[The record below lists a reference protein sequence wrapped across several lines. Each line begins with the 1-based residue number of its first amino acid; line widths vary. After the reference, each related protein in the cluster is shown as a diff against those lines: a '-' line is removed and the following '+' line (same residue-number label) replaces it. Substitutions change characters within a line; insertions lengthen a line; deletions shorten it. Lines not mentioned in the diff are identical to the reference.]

1 MGKSDY
7 IYIVKDVSTSLD
19 MTGWKLDM
27 TGWKLDMTKTIQ
39 LTIFMKQIRISAI
52 LACIAGMI
60 AFAGCKSMSPQDRL
74 TVNDRKINK
83 IIAQMTLE
91 EKVEMLHSKTNM
103 SSEGVP
109 RLGIQDI
116 KYTDGPFGIREENGD
131 GFRSL
136 GWTLDSATY
145 FPTGSA
151 LAATWSKEMAY
162 KNGWA
167 MGKEGRL
174 RGKDIILGPAIN
186 IQRLP
191 VGGRTYEYL
200 SEDPVLAAR
209 LSVEYTLGSQDAGT
223 AVCLKH
229 YALNNQETNRGS
241 VNVIADERTMREIY
255 LKPFEAAVKEGGAMC
270 IMPAYNKVN
279 GYYCSENAHLNNE
292 ILRDEWGFKGMTVSD
307 WGGTHSTM
315 GAALGGLCVQMT
327 GDNYFGQALI
337 DSVRNGALDEAVV
350 DAKVREILRLR
361 FAIEPVPE
369 DVANT
374 VMTSQPETQKIA
386 YEIAQKSIVLLKNE
400 AGNLPVAKDVKKIA
414 VIGQNAV
421 LTTAAG
427 GIGAGVK
434 TLYEISPL
442 EGISKRAAEAGIEVT
457 YAPGYKNYQMRMAWG
472 RPGAGGPVDPLI
484 ANSPDEPADPALLA
498 EAVALAKDADMV
510 IFFGGTNKSIETEG
524 SDRKNIDLPCGQN
537 DVIKALY
544 EANPNVATVLI
555 SGGPTDLRAL
565 EPYSPAIV
573 QGWWNGLEGG
583 TALAEVLF
591 GDIAPSGKLPFTF
604 PLKLEDSP
612 AYAMG
617 NFPGNNTGEDLFT
630 LMYRLDATG
639 YTREQI
645 MEYIANLP
653 EPVSEYTEGIF
664 VGYRWFETKEVPV
677 MYAFGHGLSYV
688 DFEYGPLTC
697 RQKKDKFVVTFDVKN
712 LGTME
717 ADEVT
722 QLYVKRLDSKVE
734 RPLKELEAFDRVTLK
749 GGETKKVTLEFPIS
763 ELAHW
768 DNGTNGWVLEP
779 GKLEILVGSASDDIR
794 QSITTEI

>member
-1 MGKSDY
+1 
-7 IYIVKDVSTSLD
+7 
-19 MTGWKLDM
+19 
-27 TGWKLDMTKTIQ
+27 
-39 LTIFMKQIRISAI
+39 MKKYLYSAALLI
-52 LACIAGMI
+52 LA
-60 AFAGCKSMSPQDRL
+60 AGCASLSPQDRL
-74 TVNDRKINK
+74 TVNDKKINK

-200 SEDPVLAAR
+200 SEDPVLSAR
-209 LSVEYTLGSQDAGT
+209 LSVEYTKGSQDAGT

-229 YALNNQETNRGS
+229 YALNNQETDRGS
-241 VNVIADERTMREIY
+241 VDVIADERTMREIY
-255 LKPFEAAVKEGGAMC
+255 LKPFEAAIKEGGAMC
-270 IMPAYNKVN
+270 VMPAYNKVN
-279 GYYCSENAHLNNE
+279 GFYCSENAHLNNE

-374 VMTSQPETQKIA
+374 IMTSQPETQKIA

-400 AGNLPVAKDVKKIA
+400 AGTLPIAKDVKKIA

-434 TLYEISPL
+434 TLYEITPL
-442 EGISKRAAEAGIEVT
+442 EGIQARAEKAGVEVV
-457 YAPGYKNYQMRMAWG
+457 YAPGYKNYQMRMGWG
-472 RPGAGGPVDPLI
+472 RPSAGPVNPLV
-484 ANSPDEPADPALLA
+484 ANSIDEPADPALLA

-537 DVIKALY
+537 EVIKALY

-555 SGGPTDLRAL
+555 SGGPTDLRYL

-612 AYAMG
+612 AYATG
-617 NFPGNNTGEDLFT
+617 SFPGEGSGEDLFT

-645 MEYIANLP
+645 QEYIASLP
-653 EPVSEYTEGIF
+653 DPVSEYREGIL
-664 VGYRWFETKEVPV
+664 VGYRWYDTKDVPV

-688 DFEYGPLTC
+688 EFEYGALTC
-697 RQKKDKFVVTFDVKN
+697 KQKKDKIQVSFDLKN
-712 LGTME
+712 LGDME
-717 ADEVT
+717 ADEVA

-734 RPLKELEAFDRVTLK
+734 RAEKELEAFERVALK
-749 GGETKKVTLEFPIS
+749 AGETKNVTLEFPLS

-768 DNGTNGWVLEP
+768 DNETNGWVLEP
-779 GKLEILVGSASDDIR
+779 GKIEILVGSASNDIR
-794 QSITTEI
+794 QSIQTEI

>member
-1 MGKSDY
+1 M
-7 IYIVKDVSTSLD
+7 KDSL
-19 MTGWKLDM
+19 
-27 TGWKLDMTKTIQ
+27 
-39 LTIFMKQIRISAI
+39 IRITLSAI
-52 LACIAGMI
+52 IMAIIAV
-60 AFAGCKSMSPQDRL
+60 GCNNAMSLQDRL
-74 TVNDRKINK
+74 TVNDDKINE
-83 IIAQMTLE
+83 IISQMTLE

-131 GFRSL
+131 GFRPL
-136 GWTLDSATY
+136 GWKLDSATY

-151 LAATWSKEMAY
+151 LAATWSTELAR

-209 LSVEYTLGSQDAGT
+209 LSVEYTLGSQEAGT

-241 VNVIADERTMREIY
+241 VNVVADERTMREIY

-270 IMPAYNKVN
+270 VMPAYNKVN
-279 GYYCSENAHLNNE
+279 GYYCSENAHLNND
-292 ILRDEWGFKGMTVSD
+292 ILRGEWGFKGMTVSD

-337 DSVRNGALDEAVV
+337 DSVRNGALPESIV
-350 DAKVREILRLR
+350 DDKVREILRLR

-374 VMTSQPETQKIA
+374 VMTSQPETQRIA

-400 AGNLPVAKDVKKIA
+400 TGSLPIAKDVRKIA

-421 LTTAAG
+421 LSTAAG

-442 EGISKRAAEAGIEVT
+442 EGISKKAAEAGMEVT
-457 YAPGYKNYQMRMAWG
+457 YAPGYRSYKMRWG
-472 RPGAGGPVDPLI
+472 AQGPLGPLE
-484 ANSPDEPADPALLA
+484 AASPADPADPQLLA

-524 SDRKNIDLPCGQN
+524 SDRKNIDLPHGQN
-537 DVIKALY
+537 EIVKALH
-544 EANPNVATVLI
+544 EVNPNVVTVII
-555 SGGPTDLRAL
+555 SGGPTDLRAID
-565 EPYSPAIV
+565 PYSPAIV
-573 QGWWNGLEGG
+573 QGWWNGMEGG

-612 AYAMG
+612 AYATG
-617 NFPGNNTGEDLFT
+617 SFPGNRAGEDLFT
-630 LMYRLDATG
+630 LRYRLDATG

-645 MEYIANLP
+645 EEYIANLP
-653 EPVSEYTEGIF
+653 DPVSEYKEGIL
-664 VGYRWFETKEVPV
+664 VGYRWYDTKDVPV

-688 DFEYGPLTC
+688 DFEYGPLAC
-697 RQKKDKFVVTFDVKN
+697 RQKKDKFMVTFNLKN
-712 LGTME
+712 AGDME
-717 ADEVT
+717 ADEVV
-722 QLYVKRLDSKVE
+722 QLYVRRKDSKVE
-734 RPLKELEAFDRVTLK
+734 RPLKELEAFDRIALK
-749 GGETKKVTLEFPIS
+749 AGETKKVTLEFPAS

-768 DNGTNGWVLEP
+768 DTDTNDWVLEP
-779 GKLEILVGSASDDIR
+779 GKIEILVGSASDDIR
-794 QSITTEI
+794 QTIETEIRL

>member
-1 MGKSDY
+1 MKRLLY
-7 IYIVKDVSTSLD
+7 FAAAIA
-19 MTGWKLDM
+19 
-27 TGWKLDMTKTIQ
+27 
-39 LTIFMKQIRISAI
+39 LTV
-52 LACIAGMI
+52 
-60 AFAGCKSMSPQDRL
+60 GCNSVQNMSPQDRL
-74 TVNDRKINK
+74 TVNDDMINE
-83 IIAQMTLE
+83 IIAQMSLE

-131 GFRSL
+131 GFRPM
-136 GWTLDSATY
+136 GWKLDSATY

-151 LAATWSKEMAY
+151 LAATWSPELAY
-162 KNGWA
+162 KNGKA
-167 MGKEGRL
+167 MGHEARL

-191 VGGRTYEYL
+191 VNGRTYEYF
-200 SEDPVLAAR
+200 SEDPVLSAR
-209 LSVEYTLGSQDAGT
+209 LAVEYTKGSQDEGT

-270 IMPAYNKVN
+270 VMPAYNKVN
-279 GYYCSENAHLNNE
+279 GWYCSENAHLLNE

-315 GAALGGLCVQMT
+315 GAAMNGLCVQMT
-327 GDNYFGQALI
+327 GDNYLGQPLI
-337 DSVRNGALDEAVV
+337 DSVRTGAVPEAVV
-350 DAKVREILRLR
+350 DQKVREILRLR

-374 VMTSQPETQKIA
+374 VMTSQPSSQRIA
-386 YEIAQKSIVLLKNE
+386 HEIAQKSIVLLKNE
-400 AGNLPVAKDVKKIA
+400 SVLPIKKDVKKIA

-442 EGISKRAAEAGIEVT
+442 EGIQKRAGEDIEIV
-457 YAPGYKNYQMRMAWG
+457 YAPGYKSYSMSWG
-472 RPGAGGPVDPLI
+472 RRGPKSRLD
-484 ANSPDEPADPALLA
+484 ADATNEPADPELLA
-498 EAVALAKDADMV
+498 EAVAVAKDADLV
-510 IFFGGTNKSIETEG
+510 LFFGGTNKSIETEG
-524 SDRKNIDLPCGQN
+524 MDRKDIDLPNGQN
-537 DVIKALY
+537 EVVKALY
-544 EANPNVATVLI
+544 EANPNLATVII
-555 SGGPTDLRAL
+555 SGGPVDLRVL
-565 EPYSPAIV
+565 EQYSPAIV

-604 PLKLEDSP
+604 PMKLEDSP

-617 NFPGNNTGEDLFT
+617 NFPDKNRGGDLFT

-639 YTREQI
+639 LSQEEIQA
-645 MEYIANLP
+645 YIANLP
-653 EPVSEYTEGIF
+653 DPESNYTEGIF
-664 VGYRWFETKEVPV
+664 VGYRWFDTKEIPV

-688 DFEYGPLTC
+688 DFEYGELSC
-697 RQKKDKFVVTFDVKN
+697 KVRKNEFKVSFDLKN
-712 LGTME
+712 LGDMDAE
-717 ADEVT
+717 EVA
-722 QLYVKRLDSKVE
+722 QLYVRRIGSKVE
-734 RPLKELEAFDRVTLK
+734 RPLKELEAFQRVALK
-749 GGETKKVTLEFPIS
+749 AGETKKVELSFPVS

-768 DNGTNGWVLEP
+768 DMAENGWVVEP
-779 GKLEILVGSASDDIR
+779 GKIEILVGSASDDIR
-794 QSITTEI
+794 QTIESEI

>member
-1 MGKSDY
+1 
-7 IYIVKDVSTSLD
+7 
-19 MTGWKLDM
+19 
-27 TGWKLDMTKTIQ
+27 
-39 LTIFMKQIRISAI
+39 MKRIPLIAA
-52 LACIAGMI
+52 LAVFA
-60 AFAGCKSMSPQDRL
+60 AGCCQNAMSPQDRL
-74 TVNDRKINK
+74 TVNDKKINE

-131 GFRSL
+131 GFRPL

-209 LSVEYTLGSQDAGT
+209 LSVEYTKGSQDAGT

-337 DSVRNGALDEAVV
+337 YSVMNGALEEAVV

-386 YEIAQKSIVLLKNE
+386 YEIAQKSIVLLKNDS
-400 AGNLPVAKDVKKIA
+400 GNLPIAENVKKIA

-442 EGISKRAAEAGIEVT
+442 EGIQKRAAEAGVEVV
-457 YAPGYKNYQMRMAWG
+457 YAPGYKNYVMRMAWG
-472 RPGAGGPVDPLI
+472 RPAPLGPLE
-484 ANSPDEPADPALLA
+484 ALSPAEPADPALIA
-498 EAVALAKDADMV
+498 EAVELAKDADMV

-524 SDRKNIDLPCGQN
+524 SDRKNIDLPCGQE

-555 SGGPTDLRAL
+555 SGGPTDLRVL
-565 EPYSPAIV
+565 NQYSPAIV

-604 PLKLEDSP
+604 PAKLEDSP
-612 AYAMG
+612 AYATG
-617 NFPGNNTGEDLFT
+617 SFPGNNTGEDLFT

-645 MEYIANLP
+645 QEYIANLP
-653 EPVSEYTEGIF
+653 DPVSEYKEGIF

-688 DFEYGPLTC
+688 DFEYGALKC
-697 RQKKDKFVVTFDVKN
+697 KQKKDKIYVSLDIKN
-712 LGTME
+712 LGNME
-717 ADEVT
+717 ADEVV
-722 QLYVKRLDSKVE
+722 QLYVKRIDSKVE
-734 RPLKELEAFDRVTLK
+734 RPVKELEAFDRVTLK
-749 GGETKKVTLEFPIS
+749 AGETRNVTLEFPVS

-768 DNGTNGWVLEP
+768 DNETNQWVLEH
-779 GKLEILVGSASDDIR
+779 GKIEVLVGSASDDIR
-794 QSITTEI
+794 QTIQTEI

>member
-1 MGKSDY
+1 
-7 IYIVKDVSTSLD
+7 
-19 MTGWKLDM
+19 
-27 TGWKLDMTKTIQ
+27 
-39 LTIFMKQIRISAI
+39 MKKYLYSAALLI
-52 LACIAGMI
+52 LA
-60 AFAGCKSMSPQDRL
+60 AGCASLSPQDRL
-74 TVNDRKINK
+74 TVNDKKINK

-200 SEDPVLAAR
+200 SEDPVLSAR
-209 LSVEYTLGSQDAGT
+209 LSVEYTKGSQDAGT

-229 YALNNQETNRGS
+229 YALNNQETDRGS
-241 VNVIADERTMREIY
+241 VDVIADERTMREIY
-255 LKPFEAAVKEGGAMC
+255 LKPFEAAIKEGGAMC
-270 IMPAYNKVN
+270 VMPAYNKVN
-279 GYYCSENAHLNNE
+279 GFYCSENAHLNNE

-361 FAIEPVPE
+361 FAIDPVPE

-374 VMTSQPETQKIA
+374 IMTSQPETQKIA

-400 AGNLPVAKDVKKIA
+400 AGNLPIAKDVKKIA

-442 EGISKRAAEAGIEVT
+442 EGIQARAEKAGVEVV
-457 YAPGYKNYQMRMAWG
+457 YAPGYKNYQMRMGWG
-472 RPGAGGPVDPLI
+472 RPSAGPVNPLV
-484 ANSPDEPADPALLA
+484 ANSIDEPADPALLA

-537 DVIKALY
+537 EVIKALY

-555 SGGPTDLRAL
+555 SGGPTDLRYL

-612 AYAMG
+612 AYATG
-617 NFPGNNTGEDLFT
+617 SFPGEGSGEDLFT

-645 MEYIANLP
+645 QEYIASLP
-653 EPVSEYTEGIF
+653 DPVSEYREGIL
-664 VGYRWFETKEVPV
+664 VGYRWYDTKDVPV

-688 DFEYGPLTC
+688 EFEYGALTC
-697 RQKKDKFVVTFDVKN
+697 KQKNDKIQVSFDLKN
-712 LGTME
+712 LGDME
-717 ADEVT
+717 ADEVA

-734 RPLKELEAFDRVTLK
+734 RAEKELEAFERVALK
-749 GGETKKVTLEFPIS
+749 AGETKNVTLEFPLS

-768 DNGTNGWVLEP
+768 DNETNGWVLEP
-779 GKLEILVGSASDDIR
+779 GKIEILVGSASNDIR
-794 QSITTEI
+794 QSIQTEI

>member
-1 MGKSDY
+1 MKKY
-7 IYIVKDVSTSLD
+7 LYSTAL
-19 MTGWKLDM
+19 L
-27 TGWKLDMTKTIQ
+27 
-39 LTIFMKQIRISAI
+39 I
-52 LACIAGMI
+52 LA
-60 AFAGCKSMSPQDRL
+60 AGCASLSPQDRL
-74 TVNDRKINK
+74 TVNDKKINK

-200 SEDPVLAAR
+200 SEDPVLSAR
-209 LSVEYTLGSQDAGT
+209 LAVEYTKGSQDAGT

-229 YALNNQETNRGS
+229 YALNNQETDRGS
-241 VNVIADERTMREIY
+241 VDVIADERTMREIY
-255 LKPFEAAVKEGGAMC
+255 LKPFEAAIKEGGAMC
-270 IMPAYNKVN
+270 VMPAYNKVN
-279 GYYCSENAHLNNE
+279 GFYCSENAHLNNE

-361 FAIEPVPE
+361 FAIDPVPE

-374 VMTSQPETQKIA
+374 IMTSQPETQKIA

-400 AGNLPVAKDVKKIA
+400 AGNLPIAKDVKKIA

-434 TLYEISPL
+434 TLYEITPL
-442 EGISKRAAEAGIEVT
+442 EGIQARAEKAGVEVV
-457 YAPGYKNYQMRMAWG
+457 YAPGYKNYQMRMGWG
-472 RPGAGGPVDPLI
+472 RPSAGPVNPLV
-484 ANSPDEPADPALLA
+484 ANSIDEPADPALLA

-537 DVIKALY
+537 EVIKALY

-555 SGGPTDLRAL
+555 SGGPTDLRYL

-612 AYAMG
+612 AYATG
-617 NFPGNNTGEDLFT
+617 SFPGEGSGEDLFT

-645 MEYIANLP
+645 QEYIASLP
-653 EPVSEYTEGIF
+653 DPVSEYREGIL
-664 VGYRWFETKEVPV
+664 VGYRWYDTKDVPV

-688 DFEYGPLTC
+688 DFEYGTLKC
-697 RQKKDKFVVTFDVKN
+697 KQKKDKIQVSFDLKN
-712 LGTME
+712 LGDME
-717 ADEVT
+717 ADEVA

-734 RPLKELEAFDRVTLK
+734 RAEKELEAFERVALK
-749 GGETKKVTLEFPIS
+749 AGETKNVTLEFPVS

-768 DNGTNGWVLEP
+768 DNETNGWVLEP
-779 GKLEILVGSASDDIR
+779 GKIEILVGSASNDIR
-794 QSITTEI
+794 QSIQTEI

>member
-1 MGKSDY
+1 
-7 IYIVKDVSTSLD
+7 
-19 MTGWKLDM
+19 
-27 TGWKLDMTKTIQ
+27 
-39 LTIFMKQIRISAI
+39 MKKYLYSAALLI
-52 LACIAGMI
+52 LA
-60 AFAGCKSMSPQDRL
+60 AGCASLSPQDRL
-74 TVNDRKINK
+74 TVNDKKINK

-200 SEDPVLAAR
+200 SEDPVLSAR
-209 LSVEYTLGSQDAGT
+209 LAVEYTKGSQDAGT

-229 YALNNQETNRGS
+229 YALNNQETDRGS
-241 VNVIADERTMREIY
+241 VDVIADERTMREIY
-255 LKPFEAAVKEGGAMC
+255 LKPFEAAIKEGGAMC
-270 IMPAYNKVN
+270 VMPAYNKVN
-279 GYYCSENAHLNNE
+279 GFYCSENAHLNNE

-361 FAIEPVPE
+361 FAIDPVPE

-374 VMTSQPETQKIA
+374 IMTSQPETQKIA

-400 AGNLPVAKDVKKIA
+400 AGNLPIAKDVKKIA

-434 TLYEISPL
+434 TLYEITPL
-442 EGISKRAAEAGIEVT
+442 EGIQARAEKAGVEVV
-457 YAPGYKNYQMRMAWG
+457 YAPGYKNYQMRMGWG
-472 RPGAGGPVDPLI
+472 RPSAGPVDPLV
-484 ANSPDEPADPALLA
+484 ANSIDEPADPALLA

-537 DVIKALY
+537 EVIKALY

-555 SGGPTDLRAL
+555 SGGPTDLRYL

-612 AYAMG
+612 AYATG
-617 NFPGNNTGEDLFT
+617 SFPGEGSGEDLFT

-645 MEYIANLP
+645 REYIASLP
-653 EPVSEYTEGIF
+653 DPVSEYREGIL
-664 VGYRWFETKEVPV
+664 VGYRWYDTKDVPV

-688 DFEYGPLTC
+688 EFEYGALTC
-697 RQKKDKFVVTFDVKN
+697 KQKKDKIQVSFDLKN
-712 LGTME
+712 LGDME
-717 ADEVT
+717 ADEVA

-734 RPLKELEAFDRVTLK
+734 RAEKELEAFERVALK
-749 GGETKKVTLEFPIS
+749 AGETKNVTLEFPLS

-768 DNGTNGWVLEP
+768 DNETNGWVLEP
-779 GKLEILVGSASDDIR
+779 GKIEILVGSASNDIR
-794 QSITTEI
+794 QSIQTEI

>member
-1 MGKSDY
+1 
-7 IYIVKDVSTSLD
+7 
-19 MTGWKLDM
+19 
-27 TGWKLDMTKTIQ
+27 
-39 LTIFMKQIRISAI
+39 MKQYLYSAALLI
-52 LACIAGMI
+52 LA
-60 AFAGCKSMSPQDRL
+60 AGCASLSPQDRL
-74 TVNDRKINK
+74 TVNDKKINK

-200 SEDPVLAAR
+200 SEDPVLSAR
-209 LSVEYTLGSQDAGT
+209 LSVEYTKGSQDAGT

-229 YALNNQETNRGS
+229 YALNNQETDRGS
-241 VNVIADERTMREIY
+241 VDVIADERTMREIY
-255 LKPFEAAVKEGGAMC
+255 LKPFEAAIKEGGAMC
-270 IMPAYNKVN
+270 VMPAYNKVN
-279 GYYCSENAHLNNE
+279 GFYCSENAHLNNE

-361 FAIEPVPE
+361 FAIDPVPE

-374 VMTSQPETQKIA
+374 IMTSQPETQKIA

-400 AGNLPVAKDVKKIA
+400 VGNLPIAKDVKKIA

-442 EGISKRAAEAGIEVT
+442 EGIQARAEKAGVEVV
-457 YAPGYKNYQMRMAWG
+457 YAPGYKNYQMRMGWG
-472 RPGAGGPVDPLI
+472 RPSAGPVNPLV
-484 ANSPDEPADPALLA
+484 ANSIDEPADPALLA

-537 DVIKALY
+537 EVIKALY

-555 SGGPTDLRAL
+555 SGGPTDLRYL

-612 AYAMG
+612 AYATG
-617 NFPGNNTGEDLFT
+617 SFPGEGSGEDLFT

-645 MEYIANLP
+645 REYIASLP
-653 EPVSEYTEGIF
+653 DPVSEYREGIL
-664 VGYRWFETKEVPV
+664 VGYRWYDTKDVPV

-688 DFEYGPLTC
+688 EFEYGALTC
-697 RQKKDKFVVTFDVKN
+697 KQKKDKIQVSFDLKN
-712 LGTME
+712 LGDME
-717 ADEVT
+717 ADEVP

-734 RPLKELEAFDRVTLK
+734 RAEKELEAFERVALK
-749 GGETKKVTLEFPIS
+749 AGETKNVTLEFPLS

-768 DNGTNGWVLEP
+768 DNETNGWVLEP
-779 GKLEILVGSASDDIR
+779 GKIEILVGSASNDIR
-794 QSITTEI
+794 QSIQTEI

>member
-1 MGKSDY
+1 
-7 IYIVKDVSTSLD
+7 
-19 MTGWKLDM
+19 
-27 TGWKLDMTKTIQ
+27 
-39 LTIFMKQIRISAI
+39 MKKYLYSAALLI
-52 LACIAGMI
+52 LA
-60 AFAGCKSMSPQDRL
+60 AGCASLSPQDRL
-74 TVNDRKINK
+74 TVNDKKINK

-200 SEDPVLAAR
+200 SEDPVLSAR
-209 LSVEYTLGSQDAGT
+209 LSVEYTKGSQDAGT

-229 YALNNQETNRGS
+229 YALNNQETDRGS
-241 VNVIADERTMREIY
+241 VDVIADERTMREIY
-255 LKPFEAAVKEGGAMC
+255 LKPFEAAIKEGGAMC
-270 IMPAYNKVN
+270 VMPAYNKVN
-279 GYYCSENAHLNNE
+279 GFYCSENAHLNNE

-350 DAKVREILRLR
+350 DEKVREILRLR
-361 FAIEPVPE
+361 FAIDPVPE

-374 VMTSQPETQKIA
+374 IMTSQPETQKIA

-400 AGNLPVAKDVKKIA
+400 AGNLPIAKDVKKIA

-421 LTTAAG
+421 LSTAAG

-442 EGISKRAAEAGIEVT
+442 EGIQARAEKAGVEVV
-457 YAPGYKNYQMRMAWG
+457 YAPGYKNYQMRMGWG
-472 RPGAGGPVDPLI
+472 RPSAGPVNPLV
-484 ANSPDEPADPALLA
+484 ANSIDEPADPALLA
-498 EAVALAKDADMV
+498 DAVALAKDADMV

-537 DVIKALY
+537 EVIKALY

-555 SGGPTDLRAL
+555 SGGPTDLRYL

-612 AYAMG
+612 AYATG
-617 NFPGNNTGEDLFT
+617 SFPGEGSGEDLFT

-645 MEYIANLP
+645 QEYIASLP
-653 EPVSEYTEGIF
+653 DPVSEYREGIL
-664 VGYRWFETKEVPV
+664 VGYRWYDTKDVPV

-688 DFEYGPLTC
+688 EFEYGTLTC
-697 RQKKDKFVVTFDVKN
+697 KQKKGKIQVSFDLKN
-712 LGTME
+712 LGNME
-717 ADEVT
+717 ADEVA

-734 RPLKELEAFDRVTLK
+734 RAEKELEAFERVALK
-749 GGETKKVTLEFPIS
+749 AGETKNVTLEFPLS
-763 ELAHW
+763 ELEHW
-768 DNGTNGWVLEP
+768 DNETNGWVLEP
-779 GKLEILVGSASDDIR
+779 GKIEILVGSASNDIR
-794 QSITTEI
+794 QSIHTEI

>member
-1 MGKSDY
+1 
-7 IYIVKDVSTSLD
+7 
-19 MTGWKLDM
+19 
-27 TGWKLDMTKTIQ
+27 
-39 LTIFMKQIRISAI
+39 MKKYLYSAALLI
-52 LACIAGMI
+52 LA
-60 AFAGCKSMSPQDRL
+60 AGCASLSPQDRL
-74 TVNDRKINK
+74 TVNDKKINK

-200 SEDPVLAAR
+200 SEDPVLSAR
-209 LSVEYTLGSQDAGT
+209 LSVEYTKGSQDAGT

-229 YALNNQETNRGS
+229 YALNNQETDRGS

-255 LKPFEAAVKEGGAMC
+255 LKPFEAAIKEGGAMC
-270 IMPAYNKVN
+270 VMPAYNKVN
-279 GYYCSENAHLNNE
+279 GFYCSENAHLNNE

-361 FAIEPVPE
+361 FAIDPVPE

-374 VMTSQPETQKIA
+374 IMTSQPETQKIA

-400 AGNLPVAKDVKKIA
+400 AGTLPIAKDVKKIA

-442 EGISKRAAEAGIEVT
+442 EGIQARAEKAGVEVV
-457 YAPGYKNYQMRMAWG
+457 YAPGYKNYQMRMGWG
-472 RPGAGGPVDPLI
+472 RPSAGPVNPLV
-484 ANSPDEPADPALLA
+484 ANSIDEPADPALLA

-537 DVIKALY
+537 EVIKALY

-555 SGGPTDLRAL
+555 SGGPTDLRYL

-612 AYAMG
+612 AYATG
-617 NFPGNNTGEDLFT
+617 SFPGEGSGEDLFT

-645 MEYIANLP
+645 QEYIASLP
-653 EPVSEYTEGIF
+653 DPVSEYREGIL
-664 VGYRWFETKEVPV
+664 VGYRWYDTKDVPV

-688 DFEYGPLTC
+688 EFEYGPLTC
-697 RQKKDKFVVTFDVKN
+697 KQKKDKIQVSFDLKN
-712 LGTME
+712 LGDME
-717 ADEVT
+717 ADEVA
-722 QLYVKRLDSKVE
+722 QLYVKRLDSKIE
-734 RPLKELEAFDRVTLK
+734 RAEKELEAFERVALK
-749 GGETKKVTLEFPIS
+749 AGETKNVTLEFPLS

-768 DNGTNGWVLEP
+768 DNETNGWVLEP
-779 GKLEILVGSASDDIR
+779 GKIEILVGSASNDIR
-794 QSITTEI
+794 QSIHTEI

>member
-1 MGKSDY
+1 
-7 IYIVKDVSTSLD
+7 
-19 MTGWKLDM
+19 
-27 TGWKLDMTKTIQ
+27 
-39 LTIFMKQIRISAI
+39 MKKYLYSAALLI
-52 LACIAGMI
+52 LA
-60 AFAGCKSMSPQDRL
+60 AGCASLSPQDRL
-74 TVNDRKINK
+74 TVNDKKINK

-200 SEDPVLAAR
+200 SEDPVLSAR
-209 LSVEYTLGSQDAGT
+209 LSVEYTKGSQDAGT

-229 YALNNQETNRGS
+229 YALNNQETDRGS
-241 VNVIADERTMREIY
+241 VDVIADERTMREIY
-255 LKPFEAAVKEGGAMC
+255 LKPFEAAIKEGGAMC
-270 IMPAYNKVN
+270 VMPAYNKVN
-279 GYYCSENAHLNNE
+279 GFYCSENAHLNNE

-361 FAIEPVPE
+361 FAIDPVPE

-374 VMTSQPETQKIA
+374 IMTSQPETQKIA

-400 AGNLPVAKDVKKIA
+400 AGNLPIAKDVKKIA

-442 EGISKRAAEAGIEVT
+442 EGIQARAEKAGVEVV
-457 YAPGYKNYQMRMAWG
+457 YAPGYKNYQMRMGWG
-472 RPGAGGPVDPLI
+472 RPSAGPVNPLV
-484 ANSPDEPADPALLA
+484 ANSTDEPADPALLA

-537 DVIKALY
+537 EVIKALY

-555 SGGPTDLRAL
+555 SGGPTDLRYL

-612 AYAMG
+612 AYATG
-617 NFPGNNTGEDLFT
+617 SFPGEGSGEDLFT

-645 MEYIANLP
+645 REYIASLP
-653 EPVSEYTEGIF
+653 DPVSEYREGIL
-664 VGYRWFETKEVPV
+664 VGYRWYDTKDVPV

-688 DFEYGPLTC
+688 DFEYGTLTC
-697 RQKKDKFVVTFDVKN
+697 KQKKDKIQVSFDLKN
-712 LGTME
+712 LGDME
-717 ADEVT
+717 ADEVA

-734 RPLKELEAFDRVTLK
+734 RAEKELEAFERVALK
-749 GGETKKVTLEFPIS
+749 AGETKNVTLEFPLS

-768 DNGTNGWVLEP
+768 DNETNGWVLEP
-779 GKLEILVGSASDDIR
+779 GKIEILVGSASNDIR
-794 QSITTEI
+794 QSIHTEI

>member
-1 MGKSDY
+1 
-7 IYIVKDVSTSLD
+7 
-19 MTGWKLDM
+19 
-27 TGWKLDMTKTIQ
+27 
-39 LTIFMKQIRISAI
+39 MKKYLYSAALLI
-52 LACIAGMI
+52 LA
-60 AFAGCKSMSPQDRL
+60 AGCASLSPQDRL
-74 TVNDRKINK
+74 TVNDKKINK

-200 SEDPVLAAR
+200 SEDPVLSAR
-209 LSVEYTLGSQDAGT
+209 LSVEYTKGSQDAGT

-229 YALNNQETNRGS
+229 YALNNQETDRGS
-241 VNVIADERTMREIY
+241 VDVIADERTMREIY
-255 LKPFEAAVKEGGAMC
+255 LKPFEAAIKEGGAMC
-270 IMPAYNKVN
+270 VMPAYNKVN
-279 GYYCSENAHLNNE
+279 GFYCSENAHLNNE

-361 FAIEPVPE
+361 FAIDPVPE

-374 VMTSQPETQKIA
+374 IMTSQPETQKIA

-400 AGNLPVAKDVKKIA
+400 AGTLPIAKDVKKIA

-442 EGISKRAAEAGIEVT
+442 EGIQARAEKAGVEVV
-457 YAPGYKNYQMRMAWG
+457 YAPGYKNYQMRMGWG
-472 RPGAGGPVDPLI
+472 RPSAGPVNPLV
-484 ANSPDEPADPALLA
+484 ANSIDEPADPALLA

-537 DVIKALY
+537 EVIKALY

-555 SGGPTDLRAL
+555 SGGPTDLRYL

-612 AYAMG
+612 AYATG
-617 NFPGNNTGEDLFT
+617 SFPGEGSGEDLFT

-645 MEYIANLP
+645 QEYIASLP
-653 EPVSEYTEGIF
+653 DPVSEYREGIL
-664 VGYRWFETKEVPV
+664 VGYRWYDTKDVPV

-688 DFEYGPLTC
+688 EFEYGTLTC
-697 RQKKDKFVVTFDVKN
+697 KQKKDKIQVSFDLKN
-712 LGTME
+712 LGDME
-717 ADEVT
+717 ADEVA

-734 RPLKELEAFDRVTLK
+734 RAEKELEAFERVALK
-749 GGETKKVTLEFPIS
+749 AGETKNVTLEFPLS

-768 DNGTNGWVLEP
+768 DNETNGWVLEP
-779 GKLEILVGSASDDIR
+779 GKIEILVGSASNDIR
-794 QSITTEI
+794 QSIHTEI

>member
-1 MGKSDY
+1 
-7 IYIVKDVSTSLD
+7 
-19 MTGWKLDM
+19 
-27 TGWKLDMTKTIQ
+27 
-39 LTIFMKQIRISAI
+39 MKKYLYSAALLI
-52 LACIAGMI
+52 LA
-60 AFAGCKSMSPQDRL
+60 AGCASLSPQDRL
-74 TVNDRKINK
+74 TVNDKKINK

-200 SEDPVLAAR
+200 SEDPVLSAR
-209 LSVEYTLGSQDAGT
+209 LSVEYTKGSQDAGT

-229 YALNNQETNRGS
+229 YALNNQETDRGS

-255 LKPFEAAVKEGGAMC
+255 LKPFEAAIKEGGAMC
-270 IMPAYNKVN
+270 VMPAYNKVN
-279 GYYCSENAHLNNE
+279 GFYCSENAHLNNE

-361 FAIEPVPE
+361 FAIDPVPE

-374 VMTSQPETQKIA
+374 IMTSQPETQKIA

-400 AGNLPVAKDVKKIA
+400 AGNLPISKDVKKIA

-421 LTTAAG
+421 LSTAAG

-442 EGISKRAAEAGIEVT
+442 EGIQARAEKAGVEVV
-457 YAPGYKNYQMRMAWG
+457 YAPGYKNYQMRMGWG
-472 RPGAGGPVDPLI
+472 RPSAGPVNPLV
-484 ANSPDEPADPALLA
+484 ANSIDEPADPALLA
-498 EAVALAKDADMV
+498 DAVALAKDADMV

-537 DVIKALY
+537 EVIKALY

-555 SGGPTDLRAL
+555 SGGPTDLRYL

-612 AYAMG
+612 AYATG
-617 NFPGNNTGEDLFT
+617 SFPGEGSGEDLFT

-645 MEYIANLP
+645 QEYIANLP
-653 EPVSEYTEGIF
+653 APESHYTEGIF

-697 RQKKDKFVVTFDVKN
+697 KHKKDKFYVTFALKN
-712 LGTME
+712 LGDME
-717 ADEVT
+717 ADEVA
-722 QLYVKRLDSKVE
+722 QLYVKRIDSAVE
-734 RPLKELEAFDRVTLK
+734 RPLKELEAFDRITLK
-749 GGETKKVTLEFPIS
+749 GGETKKVTLEFPVS

-768 DNGTNGWVLEP
+768 DNETNEWVLEH
-779 GKLEILVGSASDDIR
+779 GKLEILVGSASNDIR
-794 QSITTEI
+794 QTIATEI

>member
-1 MGKSDY
+1 
-7 IYIVKDVSTSLD
+7 
-19 MTGWKLDM
+19 
-27 TGWKLDMTKTIQ
+27 
-39 LTIFMKQIRISAI
+39 MKKYLYSAALLI
-52 LACIAGMI
+52 LA
-60 AFAGCKSMSPQDRL
+60 AGCASLSPQDRL
-74 TVNDRKINK
+74 TVNDKKINK

-200 SEDPVLAAR
+200 SEDPVLSAR
-209 LSVEYTLGSQDAGT
+209 LSVEYTKGSQDAGT

-229 YALNNQETNRGS
+229 YALNNQETDRGS

-255 LKPFEAAVKEGGAMC
+255 LKPFEAAIKEGGAMC
-270 IMPAYNKVN
+270 VMPAYNKVN
-279 GYYCSENAHLNNE
+279 GFYCSENAHLNNE

-361 FAIEPVPE
+361 FAIDPVPE

-374 VMTSQPETQKIA
+374 IMTSQPETQKIA

-400 AGNLPVAKDVKKIA
+400 AGNLPIAKDVKKIA

-442 EGISKRAAEAGIEVT
+442 EGIQARAEKAGVEVV
-457 YAPGYKNYQMRMAWG
+457 YAPGYKNYQMRMGWG
-472 RPGAGGPVDPLI
+472 RPSAGPVNPLV
-484 ANSPDEPADPALLA
+484 ANSIDEPADPALLA

-537 DVIKALY
+537 EVIKALY

-555 SGGPTDLRAL
+555 SGGPTDLRYL

-612 AYAMG
+612 AYATG
-617 NFPGNNTGEDLFT
+617 SFPGEGSGEDLFT

-645 MEYIANLP
+645 REYIASLP
-653 EPVSEYTEGIF
+653 DPVSEYREGIL
-664 VGYRWFETKEVPV
+664 VGYRWYDTKDVPV

-688 DFEYGPLTC
+688 EFEYGALTC
-697 RQKKDKFVVTFDVKN
+697 KQKKDKIQVSFDLKN
-712 LGTME
+712 LGDME
-717 ADEVT
+717 ADEVA

-734 RPLKELEAFDRVTLK
+734 RAEKELEAFERVALK
-749 GGETKKVTLEFPIS
+749 AGETKNVTLEFPLS

-768 DNGTNGWVLEP
+768 DNETNGWVLEP
-779 GKLEILVGSASDDIR
+779 GKIEILVGSASNDIR
-794 QSITTEI
+794 QSIQTEI

>member
-1 MGKSDY
+1 
-7 IYIVKDVSTSLD
+7 
-19 MTGWKLDM
+19 
-27 TGWKLDMTKTIQ
+27 
-39 LTIFMKQIRISAI
+39 MKQYLYSAALLI
-52 LACIAGMI
+52 LA
-60 AFAGCKSMSPQDRL
+60 AGCASLSPQDRL
-74 TVNDRKINK
+74 TVNDKKINK

-200 SEDPVLAAR
+200 SEDPVLSAR
-209 LSVEYTLGSQDAGT
+209 LSVEYTKGSQDAGT

-229 YALNNQETNRGS
+229 YALNNQETDRGS
-241 VNVIADERTMREIY
+241 VDVIADERTMREIY

-270 IMPAYNKVN
+270 VMPAYNKVN
-279 GYYCSENAHLNNE
+279 GFYCSENAHLNNE

-361 FAIEPVPE
+361 FAIDPVPE

-374 VMTSQPETQKIA
+374 IMTSQPETQKIA

-400 AGNLPVAKDVKKIA
+400 AGNLPIAKDVKKIA

-434 TLYEISPL
+434 TLYEITPL
-442 EGISKRAAEAGIEVT
+442 EGIQARAEKAGVEVV
-457 YAPGYKNYQMRMAWG
+457 YAPGYKNYQMRMGWG
-472 RPGAGGPVDPLI
+472 RPSAGPVNPLV
-484 ANSPDEPADPALLA
+484 ANSIDEPADPALLA

-537 DVIKALY
+537 EVIKALY

-555 SGGPTDLRAL
+555 SGGPTDLRYL

-612 AYAMG
+612 AYATG
-617 NFPGNNTGEDLFT
+617 SFPGEGSGEDLFT

-645 MEYIANLP
+645 QEYIASLP
-653 EPVSEYTEGIF
+653 DPVSEYREGIL
-664 VGYRWFETKEVPV
+664 VGYRWYDTKDVPV

-688 DFEYGPLTC
+688 EFEYGTLTC
-697 RQKKDKFVVTFDVKN
+697 KQKKDKIQVSFDLKN
-712 LGTME
+712 LGDME
-717 ADEVT
+717 ADEVA

-734 RPLKELEAFDRVTLK
+734 RAEKELEAFERVALK
-749 GGETKKVTLEFPIS
+749 AGETKNVTLEFPLS

-768 DNGTNGWVLEP
+768 DNETNGWVLEP
-779 GKLEILVGSASDDIR
+779 GKIEILVGSASNDIR
-794 QSITTEI
+794 QSIHTEI

>member
-1 MGKSDY
+1 
-7 IYIVKDVSTSLD
+7 
-19 MTGWKLDM
+19 
-27 TGWKLDMTKTIQ
+27 
-39 LTIFMKQIRISAI
+39 MKKYLYSAALLI
-52 LACIAGMI
+52 LA
-60 AFAGCKSMSPQDRL
+60 AGCASLSPQDRL
-74 TVNDRKINK
+74 TVNDKKINK

-200 SEDPVLAAR
+200 SEDPVLSAR
-209 LSVEYTLGSQDAGT
+209 LSVEYTKGSQDAGT

-229 YALNNQETNRGS
+229 YALNNQETDRGS
-241 VNVIADERTMREIY
+241 VDVIADERTMREIY
-255 LKPFEAAVKEGGAMC
+255 LKPFEAAIKEGGAMC
-270 IMPAYNKVN
+270 VMPAYNKVN
-279 GYYCSENAHLNNE
+279 GFYCSENAHLNNE

-350 DAKVREILRLR
+350 DEKVREILRLR
-361 FAIEPVPE
+361 FAIDPVPE

-374 VMTSQPETQKIA
+374 IMTSQPETQKIA

-400 AGNLPVAKDVKKIA
+400 AGNLPISKDVKKIA

-421 LTTAAG
+421 LSTAAG

-442 EGISKRAAEAGIEVT
+442 EGIQARAEKAGVEVV
-457 YAPGYKNYQMRMAWG
+457 YAPGYKNYQMRMGWG
-472 RPGAGGPVDPLI
+472 RPSAGPVNPLV
-484 ANSPDEPADPALLA
+484 ANSIDEPADPALLA
-498 EAVALAKDADMV
+498 DAVALAKDADMV

-537 DVIKALY
+537 EVIKALY

-555 SGGPTDLRAL
+555 SGGPTDLRYL

-612 AYAMG
+612 AYATG
-617 NFPGNNTGEDLFT
+617 SFPGEGSGEDLFT

-645 MEYIANLP
+645 QEYIASLP
-653 EPVSEYTEGIF
+653 DPVSEYREGIL
-664 VGYRWFETKEVPV
+664 VGYRWYDTKDVPV

-688 DFEYGPLTC
+688 EFEYGALTC
-697 RQKKDKFVVTFDVKN
+697 KQKKDKIQVSFDLKN
-712 LGTME
+712 LGDME
-717 ADEVT
+717 ADEVA

-734 RPLKELEAFDRVTLK
+734 RAEKELEAFERVALK
-749 GGETKKVTLEFPIS
+749 AGETKNVTLEFPLS

-768 DNGTNGWVLEP
+768 DNETNEWVLEH
-779 GKLEILVGSASDDIR
+779 GKIEILVGSASNDIR
-794 QSITTEI
+794 QSIQTEI

>member
-1 MGKSDY
+1 
-7 IYIVKDVSTSLD
+7 
-19 MTGWKLDM
+19 
-27 TGWKLDMTKTIQ
+27 
-39 LTIFMKQIRISAI
+39 MKKYLYSAALLI
-52 LACIAGMI
+52 LA
-60 AFAGCKSMSPQDRL
+60 AGCASLSPQDRL
-74 TVNDRKINK
+74 TVNDKKINK

-200 SEDPVLAAR
+200 SEDPVLSAR
-209 LSVEYTLGSQDAGT
+209 LSVEYTKGSQDAGT

-229 YALNNQETNRGS
+229 YALNNQETDRGS

-255 LKPFEAAVKEGGAMC
+255 LKPFEAAIKEGGAMC
-270 IMPAYNKVN
+270 VMPAYNKVN
-279 GYYCSENAHLNNE
+279 GFYCSENAHLNNE

-374 VMTSQPETQKIA
+374 IMTSQPETQKIA

-400 AGNLPVAKDVKKIA
+400 AGNLPIAKDVKKIA

-434 TLYEISPL
+434 TLYEITPL
-442 EGISKRAAEAGIEVT
+442 EGIQARAEKAGVEVV
-457 YAPGYKNYQMRMAWG
+457 YAPGYKNYQMRMGWG
-472 RPGAGGPVDPLI
+472 RPSAGPVNPLV
-484 ANSPDEPADPALLA
+484 ANSIDEPADPALLA

-537 DVIKALY
+537 EVIKALY

-555 SGGPTDLRAL
+555 SGGPTDLRYL

-612 AYAMG
+612 AYATG
-617 NFPGNNTGEDLFT
+617 SFPGEGSGEDLFT

-645 MEYIANLP
+645 QEYIASLP
-653 EPVSEYTEGIF
+653 DPVSEYREGIL
-664 VGYRWFETKEVPV
+664 VGYRWYDTKDVPV

-688 DFEYGPLTC
+688 EFEYGALTC
-697 RQKKDKFVVTFDVKN
+697 KQKKDKIQVSFDLKN
-712 LGTME
+712 LGDME
-717 ADEVT
+717 ADEVA
-722 QLYVKRLDSKVE
+722 QLYVKKLDSKVE
-734 RPLKELEAFDRVTLK
+734 RAEKELEAFERVALK
-749 GGETKKVTLEFPIS
+749 AGETKNVTLEFPLS

-768 DNGTNGWVLEP
+768 DNETNGWVLEP
-779 GKLEILVGSASDDIR
+779 GKIEILVGSASNDIR
-794 QSITTEI
+794 QIIATEI

>member
-1 MGKSDY
+1 MK
-7 IYIVKDVSTSLD
+7 
-19 MTGWKLDM
+19 KL
-27 TGWKLDMTKTIQ
+27 IQ
-39 LTIFMKQIRISAI
+39 FAT
-52 LACIAGMI
+52 LAVIAAG
-60 AFAGCKSMSPQDRL
+60 FASCAMSPQDKL
-74 TVNDRKINK
+74 TVNDKKINE

-167 MGKEGRL
+167 MGREGRL

-241 VNVIADERTMREIY
+241 VDVIADERTMREIY

-270 IMPAYNKVN
+270 VMPAYNKVN
-279 GYYCSENAHLNNE
+279 GFYCSENAHLNNE

-327 GDNYFGQALI
+327 GDTYFGQALI
-337 DSVRNGALDEAVV
+337 DSVRNGALSEDVV

-374 VMTSQPETQKIA
+374 IMTSQPETQKIA
-386 YEIAQKSIVLLKNE
+386 YEIAQKSIVLLKND
-400 AGNLPVAKDVKKIA
+400 GNLPIAKDVKKIA

-442 EGISKRAAEAGIEVT
+442 EGIQARAAEAGVEVV
-457 YAPGYKNYQMRMAWG
+457 YAPGYKNYQMRMGWG
-472 RPGAGGPVDPLI
+472 RRGPAAPVDPLV
-484 ANSPDEPADPALLA
+484 ATSTDEPADPALLA
-498 EAVALAKDADMV
+498 EAVALAKEADMV

-524 SDRKNIDLPCGQN
+524 SDRKNIDLPNGQN
-537 DVIKALY
+537 EVIKALY

-555 SGGPTDLRAL
+555 SGGPTDLRFL

-604 PLKLEDSP
+604 PKKLEDSP
-612 AYAMG
+612 AYATG
-617 NFPGNNTGEDLFT
+617 SFPGNNTGEDLFT

-645 MEYIANLP
+645 QEYIANLP
-653 EPVSEYTEGIF
+653 APVSEYKEGIF
-664 VGYRWFETKEVPV
+664 VGYRWFEKKEVPV

-688 DFEYGPLTC
+688 DFEYGALKV
-697 RQKKDKFVVTFDVKN
+697 KKSRKSVKVSFDVKN
-712 LGTME
+712 LGNME
-717 ADEVT
+717 ADEVA
-722 QLYVKRLDSKVE
+722 QLYVKRIGSAVE
-734 RPLKELEAFDRVTLK
+734 RPVKELEAFDRVTLK
-749 GGETKKVTLEFPIS
+749 AGETKTMTLEFPIE

-768 DNGTNGWVLEP
+768 DNETNQWVLEH
-779 GKLEILVGSASDDIR
+779 GKIEILVGSSSDDIR
-794 QSITTEI
+794 QTAQTEI

>member
-1 MGKSDY
+1 MKR
-7 IYIVKDVSTSLD
+7 L
-19 MTGWKLDM
+19 
-27 TGWKLDMTKTIQ
+27 IQ
-39 LTIFMKQIRISAI
+39 FAV
-52 LACIAGMI
+52 LAVIAAG
-60 AFAGCKSMSPQDRL
+60 FASCAMSPQDKL
-74 TVNDRKINK
+74 TVNDKKINK

-209 LSVEYTLGSQDAGT
+209 LSVEYTIGSQEAGT

-241 VNVIADERTMREIY
+241 VDVIADERTMREIY

-270 IMPAYNKVN
+270 VMPAYNKVN

-292 ILRDEWGFKGMTVSD
+292 ILRGEWGFKGMTVSD

-337 DSVRNGALDEAVV
+337 DSVRNGALSEDVV

-374 VMTSQPETQKIA
+374 IMTSQPETQKIA

-400 AGNLPVAKDVKKIA
+400 GNLPISKEVKKIA

-442 EGISKRAAEAGIEVT
+442 EGIQARAAEAGVEVV
-457 YAPGYKNYQMRMAWG
+457 YAPGYKNYQMRMWG
-472 RPGAGGPVDPLI
+472 RPSAGPVDPLV
-484 ANSPDEPADPALLA
+484 ANSPNEPADPALLA

-524 SDRKNIDLPCGQN
+524 SDRKNIDLPNGQN
-537 DVIKALY
+537 EVIKALY
-544 EANPNVATVLI
+544 EVNPNVATVLI
-555 SGGPTDLRAL
+555 SGGPTDLRFL
-565 EPYSPAIV
+565 EPYSPSIV

-604 PLKLEDSP
+604 PKKLEDSP
-612 AYAMG
+612 AYALG
-617 NFPGNNTGEDLFT
+617 VFPGKSAGEDLFT
-630 LMYRLDATG
+630 LRYRLDATG
-639 YTREQI
+639 YTPEQI
-645 MEYIANLP
+645 MEYINNLP
-653 EPVSEYTEGIF
+653 KPVSEYQEGIF
-664 VGYRWFETKEVPV
+664 VGYRWFEKKEVPV

-688 DFEYGPLTC
+688 DFEYGALNV
-697 RQKKDKFVVTFDVKN
+697 KKSKKSVKVSFDVKN
-712 LGTME
+712 LGDME

-722 QLYVKRLDSKVE
+722 QLYVKRIDSAVE
-734 RPLKELEAFDRVTLK
+734 RPVKELEAFDRVTLK
-749 GGETKKVTLEFPIS
+749 AGETKKVTLEFPIE

-768 DNGTNGWVLEP
+768 DNETNEWVLEH
-779 GKLEILVGSASDDIR
+779 GKIEILVGSASDDIR
-794 QSITTEI
+794 QSIQTEI

>member
-1 MGKSDY
+1 
-7 IYIVKDVSTSLD
+7 
-19 MTGWKLDM
+19 
-27 TGWKLDMTKTIQ
+27 
-39 LTIFMKQIRISAI
+39 MKKYLYSAALLI
-52 LACIAGMI
+52 LA
-60 AFAGCKSMSPQDRL
+60 AGCASLSPQDRL
-74 TVNDRKINK
+74 TVNDKKINK

-200 SEDPVLAAR
+200 SEDPVLSAR
-209 LSVEYTLGSQDAGT
+209 LSVEYTKGSQDAGT

-229 YALNNQETNRGS
+229 YALNNQETDRGS
-241 VNVIADERTMREIY
+241 VDVIADERTMREIY
-255 LKPFEAAVKEGGAMC
+255 LKPFEAAIKEGGAMC
-270 IMPAYNKVN
+270 VMPAYNKVN
-279 GYYCSENAHLNNE
+279 GFYCSENAHLNNE

-361 FAIEPVPE
+361 FAIDPVPE

-374 VMTSQPETQKIA
+374 IMTSQPETQKIA

-400 AGNLPVAKDVKKIA
+400 VGNLPIAKDVKKIA

-442 EGISKRAAEAGIEVT
+442 EGIQARAEKAGVEVV
-457 YAPGYKNYQMRMAWG
+457 YAPGYKNYQMRMGWG
-472 RPGAGGPVDPLI
+472 RPSAGPVNPLV
-484 ANSPDEPADPALLA
+484 ANSIDEPADPALLA

-537 DVIKALY
+537 EVIKALY

-555 SGGPTDLRAL
+555 SGGPTDLRFL
-565 EPYSPAIV
+565 EPYSPSIV

-604 PLKLEDSP
+604 PKKLEDSP
-612 AYAMG
+612 AYALG
-617 NFPGNNTGEDLFT
+617 NFGQNASEDLFT

-645 MEYIANLP
+645 QEYIANLP
-653 EPVSEYTEGIF
+653 APESHYTEGIF

-697 RQKKDKFVVTFDVKN
+697 KHKKDKFYVTFALKN
-712 LGTME
+712 LGDME
-717 ADEVT
+717 ADEVA
-722 QLYVKRLDSKVE
+722 QLYVKRIDSAVE
-734 RPLKELEAFDRVTLK
+734 RPLKELEAFDRITLK
-749 GGETKKVTLEFPIS
+749 GGETKKVTLEFPVS

-768 DNGTNGWVLEP
+768 DNETNEWVLEH
-779 GKLEILVGSASDDIR
+779 GKLEILVGSASNDIR
-794 QSITTEI
+794 QTIATEI

>member
-1 MGKSDY
+1 
-7 IYIVKDVSTSLD
+7 
-19 MTGWKLDM
+19 
-27 TGWKLDMTKTIQ
+27 
-39 LTIFMKQIRISAI
+39 MKKYLYSAALLI
-52 LACIAGMI
+52 LA
-60 AFAGCKSMSPQDRL
+60 AGCASLSPQDRL
-74 TVNDRKINK
+74 TVNDKKINK

-116 KYTDGPFGIREENGD
+116 KYTDGPFGIREENGE

-200 SEDPVLAAR
+200 SEDPVLSAR
-209 LSVEYTLGSQDAGT
+209 LSVEYTKGSQDAGT

-229 YALNNQETNRGS
+229 YALNNQETDRGS
-241 VNVIADERTMREIY
+241 VDVIADERTMREIY
-255 LKPFEAAVKEGGAMC
+255 LKPFEAAIKEGGAMC
-270 IMPAYNKVN
+270 VMPAYNKVN
-279 GYYCSENAHLNNE
+279 GFYCSENAHLNNE

-361 FAIEPVPE
+361 FAIDPVPE

-374 VMTSQPETQKIA
+374 IMTSQPETQKIA

-400 AGNLPVAKDVKKIA
+400 AGNLPIAKDVKKIA

-434 TLYEISPL
+434 TLYEITPL
-442 EGISKRAAEAGIEVT
+442 EGIQARAEKAGVEVV
-457 YAPGYKNYQMRMAWG
+457 YAPGYKNYQMRMGWG
-472 RPGAGGPVDPLI
+472 RPSAGPVNPLV
-484 ANSPDEPADPALLA
+484 ANSIDEPADPALLA

-537 DVIKALY
+537 EVIKALY

-555 SGGPTDLRAL
+555 SGGPTDLRYL

-612 AYAMG
+612 AYATG
-617 NFPGNNTGEDLFT
+617 SFPGEGSGEDLFT

-645 MEYIANLP
+645 QEYIASLP
-653 EPVSEYTEGIF
+653 DPVSEYREGIL
-664 VGYRWFETKEVPV
+664 VGYRWYDTKDVPV

-688 DFEYGPLTC
+688 DFEYGTLTC
-697 RQKKDKFVVTFDVKN
+697 KQKKDKIQVSFDLKN
-712 LGTME
+712 LGDME
-717 ADEVT
+717 ADEVA

-734 RPLKELEAFDRVTLK
+734 RAEKELEAFERVALK
-749 GGETKKVTLEFPIS
+749 AGETKNVTLEFPLS

-768 DNGTNGWVLEP
+768 DNETNGWVLEP
-779 GKLEILVGSASDDIR
+779 GKIEILVGSASNDIR
-794 QSITTEI
+794 QSIHTEI

>member
-1 MGKSDY
+1 MKKI
-7 IYIVKDVSTSLD
+7 IYF
-19 MTGWKLDM
+19 
-27 TGWKLDMTKTIQ
+27 
-39 LTIFMKQIRISAI
+39 LTAAAI
-52 LACIAGMI
+52 LT
-60 AFAGCKSMSPQDRL
+60 GCVNGMSPQDRL
-74 TVNDRKINK
+74 TVNDKKINE
-83 IIAQMTLE
+83 IIAQMSLE

-131 GFRSL
+131 GFRPL

-200 SEDPVLAAR
+200 SEDPVLSAR
-209 LSVEYTLGSQDAGT
+209 LSVEYTKGSQEVGT

-229 YALNNQETNRGS
+229 YALNNQETDRGS

-270 IMPAYNKVN
+270 VMPAYNKVN
-279 GYYCSENAHLNNE
+279 GYYCSENAHLLNE

-337 DSVRNGALDEAVV
+337 DSVRNGALEEAVV

-374 VMTSQPETQKIA
+374 VMTSQPETQQIA

-400 AGNLPVAKDVKKIA
+400 ARNLPIAKDVKKIA

-442 EGISKRAAEAGIEVT
+442 EGIQKRAAEAGVEVV
-457 YAPGYKNYQMRMAWG
+457 YAPGYKNYVMRMGWG
-472 RPGAGGPVDPLI
+472 RPSAGPVDPLV
-484 ANSPDEPADPALLA
+484 ANSTDEPADPALLA

-524 SDRKNIDLPCGQN
+524 SDRQNIDLPNGQN
-537 DVIKALY
+537 EVVKALY
-544 EANPNVATVLI
+544 EANPNLATIII
-555 SGGPTDLRAL
+555 SGGPTDLRFL
-565 EPYSPAIV
+565 DPYSPAIV

-612 AYAMG
+612 AYALG
-617 NFPGNNTGEDLFT
+617 TFPDKNSGGDLFT

-639 YTREQI
+639 LSRDEI
-645 MEYIANLP
+645 AAYIASLP
-653 EPVSEYTEGIF
+653 DPESRYSEGIL
-664 VGYRWFETKEVPV
+664 VGYRWYDTKEVPV

-688 DFEYGPLTC
+688 DFEYGALSC
-697 RQKKDKFVVTFDVKN
+697 KKSKETIKVSFTVKN
-712 LGTME
+712 LGNME
-717 ADEVT
+717 ADEVA

-734 RPLKELEAFDRVTLK
+734 RPAKELEAFDRVTLK
-749 GGETKKVTLEFPIS
+749 AGEKKKVTLEFPVS

-768 DNGTNGWVLEP
+768 DMETNAWVLEP
-779 GKLEILVGSASDDIR
+779 GKLEILVGSGSDDIR
-794 QSITTEI
+794 QTIQMEI

>member
-1 MGKSDY
+1 MKH
-7 IYIVKDVSTSLD
+7 IRTSVILS
-19 MTGWKLDM
+19 G
-27 TGWKLDMTKTIQ
+27 
-39 LTIFMKQIRISAI
+39 I
-52 LACIAGMI
+52 LAIG
-60 AFAGCKSMSPQDRL
+60 FATGCNNTEENELAPQDRL
-74 TVNDRKINK
+74 TVNDVKIND
-83 IIAQMTLE
+83 IISQMTLE

-131 GFRSL
+131 GFRPL

-151 LAATWSKEMAY
+151 LAATWSKEMAR

-209 LSVEYTLGSQDAGT
+209 LSVEYTIGSQEAGT

-229 YALNNQETNRGS
+229 FALNNQETNRGS

-270 IMPAYNKVN
+270 VMPAYNKVN
-279 GYYCSENAHLNNE
+279 GYYCSENAHLLNE

-350 DAKVREILRLR
+350 DNKVREILRLR
-361 FAIEPVPE
+361 FAVEPVPE

-374 VMTSQPETQKIA
+374 VMTSQPETQKVA

-400 AGNLPVAKDVKKIA
+400 TGNLPIAKDVKKIA

-442 EGISKRAAEAGIEVT
+442 EGIRKRAAQAGVEVS
-457 YAPGYKNYQMRMAWG
+457 YAPGYKNYVMRMSWG
-472 RPGAGGPVDPLI
+472 RAPQGPVDPLA
-484 ANSPDEPADPALLA
+484 ANSPADPADPALLA

-537 DVIKALY
+537 EVIKALY

-555 SGGPTDLRAL
+555 SGGPTDLRFL

-612 AYAMG
+612 AYATG
-617 NFPGNNTGEDLFT
+617 SFPGEGSGEDLFT

-645 MEYIANLP
+645 QEYIANLP
-653 EPVSEYTEGIF
+653 DPVSEYKEGIF
-664 VGYRWFETKEVPV
+664 VGYRWFEKHDVPV

-697 RQKKDKFVVTFDVKN
+697 KQKNDKFYVTFELKN
-712 LGTME
+712 LGNME
-717 ADEVT
+717 ADEVV
-722 QLYVKRLDSKVE
+722 QLYVKRIDSQVE
-734 RPLKELEAFDRVTLK
+734 RPVKELEAFDRVTLK
-749 GGETKKVTLEFPIS
+749 AGETKTVTLEFPVS

-768 DNGTNGWVLEP
+768 DMEKNGWVVEP
-779 GKLEILVGSASDDIR
+779 GKLEILVGSASNDIR
-794 QSITTEI
+794 QTISAEL

>member
-1 MGKSDY
+1 MK
-7 IYIVKDVSTSLD
+7 
-19 MTGWKLDM
+19 KL
-27 TGWKLDMTKTIQ
+27 IQ
-39 LTIFMKQIRISAI
+39 FAT
-52 LACIAGMI
+52 LAVIAAG
-60 AFAGCKSMSPQDRL
+60 FASCAMSPQDKL
-74 TVNDRKINK
+74 TVNDKKINE

-151 LAATWSKEMAY
+151 LAATWSQEMAY

-167 MGKEGRL
+167 MGREGRL

-241 VNVIADERTMREIY
+241 VDVIADERTMREIY

-270 IMPAYNKVN
+270 VMPAYNKVN
-279 GYYCSENAHLNNE
+279 GFYCSENAHLNNE

-327 GDNYFGQALI
+327 GDTYFGQALI
-337 DSVRNGALDEAVV
+337 DSVRNGALSEDVV

-374 VMTSQPETQKIA
+374 IMTSQPETQKIA

-400 AGNLPVAKDVKKIA
+400 GNLPIAKDVKKIA

-442 EGISKRAAEAGIEVT
+442 EGIQARAAEAGVEVV
-457 YAPGYKNYQMRMAWG
+457 YAPGYKNYQMRMGWG
-472 RPGAGGPVDPLI
+472 RRGPAAPVDPLV
-484 ANSPDEPADPALLA
+484 ATSTDEPADPALLA
-498 EAVALAKDADMV
+498 EAVALAKEADMV

-524 SDRKNIDLPCGQN
+524 SDRKNIDLPNGQN
-537 DVIKALY
+537 EVIKALY

-555 SGGPTDLRAL
+555 SGGPTDLRFL

-604 PLKLEDSP
+604 PKKLEDSP
-612 AYAMG
+612 AYATG
-617 NFPGNNTGEDLFT
+617 SFPGNNTGEDLFT

-645 MEYIANLP
+645 QEYIANLP
-653 EPVSEYTEGIF
+653 APVSEYKEGIF
-664 VGYRWFETKEVPV
+664 VGYRWFEKKEVPV

-688 DFEYGPLTC
+688 DFEYGALKV
-697 RQKKDKFVVTFDVKN
+697 KKSRKSVKVSFDVKN
-712 LGTME
+712 LGNME
-717 ADEVT
+717 ADEVA
-722 QLYVKRLDSKVE
+722 QLYVKRIDSAVE
-734 RPLKELEAFDRVTLK
+734 RPVKELEAFDRVTLK
-749 GGETKKVTLEFPIS
+749 AGETKTMTLEFPIE

-768 DNGTNGWVLEP
+768 DNETNQWVLEH
-779 GKLEILVGSASDDIR
+779 GKIEILVGSSSDDIR
-794 QSITTEI
+794 QTAQTEI

>member
-1 MGKSDY
+1 MKKY
-7 IYIVKDVSTSLD
+7 LYSTAL
-19 MTGWKLDM
+19 L
-27 TGWKLDMTKTIQ
+27 
-39 LTIFMKQIRISAI
+39 I
-52 LACIAGMI
+52 LA
-60 AFAGCKSMSPQDRL
+60 AGCASLSPQDRL
-74 TVNDRKINK
+74 TVNDKKINK

-200 SEDPVLAAR
+200 SEDPVLSAR
-209 LSVEYTLGSQDAGT
+209 LAVEYTKGSQDAGT

-229 YALNNQETNRGS
+229 YALNNQETDRGS
-241 VNVIADERTMREIY
+241 VDVIADERTMREIY
-255 LKPFEAAVKEGGAMC
+255 LKPFEAAIKEGGAMC
-270 IMPAYNKVN
+270 VMPAYNKVN
-279 GYYCSENAHLNNE
+279 GFYCSENAHLNNE

-361 FAIEPVPE
+361 FAIDPVPE

-374 VMTSQPETQKIA
+374 IMTSQPETQKIA

-400 AGNLPVAKDVKKIA
+400 AGNLPIAKDVKKIA

-442 EGISKRAAEAGIEVT
+442 EGIQARAEKAGVEVV
-457 YAPGYKNYQMRMAWG
+457 YAPGYKNYQMRMGWG
-472 RPGAGGPVDPLI
+472 RPSAGPVNPLV
-484 ANSPDEPADPALLA
+484 ANSIDEPADPALLA

-537 DVIKALY
+537 EVIKALY

-555 SGGPTDLRAL
+555 SGGPTDLRYL

-612 AYAMG
+612 AYATG
-617 NFPGNNTGEDLFT
+617 SFPGEGSGEDLFT

-645 MEYIANLP
+645 REYIASLP
-653 EPVSEYTEGIF
+653 DPVSEYREGIL
-664 VGYRWFETKEVPV
+664 VGYRWYDTKDVPV

-688 DFEYGPLTC
+688 EFVYGPLTC
-697 RQKKDKFVVTFDVKN
+697 KQKKDKIQVSFDLKN
-712 LGTME
+712 LGDME
-717 ADEVT
+717 ADEVP

-734 RPLKELEAFDRVTLK
+734 RAEKELEAFERVALK
-749 GGETKKVTLEFPIS
+749 AGETKNVTLEFPLS

-768 DNGTNGWVLEP
+768 DNETNGWVLEP
-779 GKLEILVGSASDDIR
+779 GKIEILVGSASNDIR
-794 QSITTEI
+794 QSIHTEI

>member
-1 MGKSDY
+1 
-7 IYIVKDVSTSLD
+7 
-19 MTGWKLDM
+19 
-27 TGWKLDMTKTIQ
+27 
-39 LTIFMKQIRISAI
+39 MKKYLYSAALLI
-52 LACIAGMI
+52 LA
-60 AFAGCKSMSPQDRL
+60 AGCASLSPQDRL
-74 TVNDRKINK
+74 TVNDKKINK

-200 SEDPVLAAR
+200 SEDPVLSAR
-209 LSVEYTLGSQDAGT
+209 LSVEYTKGSQDAGT

-229 YALNNQETNRGS
+229 YALNNQETDRGS
-241 VNVIADERTMREIY
+241 VDVIADERTMREIY
-255 LKPFEAAVKEGGAMC
+255 LKPFEAAIKEGGAMC
-270 IMPAYNKVN
+270 VMPAYNKVN
-279 GYYCSENAHLNNE
+279 GFYCSENAHLNNE

-350 DAKVREILRLR
+350 DEKVREILRLR

-374 VMTSQPETQKIA
+374 IMTSQPETQKIA

-400 AGNLPVAKDVKKIA
+400 AGNLPIAKDVKKIA

-442 EGISKRAAEAGIEVT
+442 EGIQARAEKAGVEVV
-457 YAPGYKNYQMRMAWG
+457 YAPGYKNYQMRMGWG
-472 RPGAGGPVDPLI
+472 RPSAGPVNPLV
-484 ANSPDEPADPALLA
+484 ANSIDEPADPALLA

-537 DVIKALY
+537 EVIKALY

-555 SGGPTDLRAL
+555 SGGPTDLRYL

-612 AYAMG
+612 AYATG
-617 NFPGNNTGEDLFT
+617 SFPGEGSGEDLFT

-645 MEYIANLP
+645 QEYIASLP
-653 EPVSEYTEGIF
+653 DPVSEYREGIL
-664 VGYRWFETKEVPV
+664 VGYRWYDTKDVPV

-688 DFEYGPLTC
+688 DFEYGTLTC
-697 RQKKDKFVVTFDVKN
+697 KQKKDKIQVSFDLKN
-712 LGTME
+712 LGDME
-717 ADEVT
+717 ADEVA

-734 RPLKELEAFDRVTLK
+734 RAEKELEAFERVALK
-749 GGETKKVTLEFPIS
+749 AGETKNVTLEFPLS

-768 DNGTNGWVLEP
+768 DNETNGWVLEP
-779 GKLEILVGSASDDIR
+779 GKIEILVGSASNDIR
-794 QSITTEI
+794 QSIHTEI

>member
-1 MGKSDY
+1 
-7 IYIVKDVSTSLD
+7 
-19 MTGWKLDM
+19 
-27 TGWKLDMTKTIQ
+27 
-39 LTIFMKQIRISAI
+39 
-52 LACIAGMI
+52 
-60 AFAGCKSMSPQDRL
+60 MSPQDRL
-74 TVNDRKINK
+74 TVNDKKINE

-131 GFRSL
+131 GFRPL

-209 LSVEYTLGSQDAGT
+209 LSVEYTIGSQEAGT

-241 VNVIADERTMREIY
+241 VDVIADERTMREIY
-255 LKPFEAAVKEGGAMC
+255 LKPFEAAIKEGGAMC
-270 IMPAYNKVN
+270 VMPAYNKVN
-279 GYYCSENAHLNNE
+279 GFYCSENAHLNNE

-337 DSVRNGALDEAVV
+337 DSVRNGALDESIV
-350 DAKVREILRLR
+350 DDKVREILRLR

-374 VMTSQPETQKIA
+374 IMTSQPETQKIA

-400 AGNLPVAKDVKKIA
+400 TGNLPIAKNVKKIA

-442 EGISKRAAEAGIEVT
+442 EGIQARAEKAGVEVV
-457 YAPGYKNYQMRMAWG
+457 YAPGYKNYVMRMSWG
-472 RPGAGGPVDPLI
+472 RRGPAGPVDPLV
-484 ANSPDEPADPALLA
+484 ANSTDEPADPALLA

-537 DVIKALY
+537 EVIKALY

-555 SGGPTDLRAL
+555 SGGPTDLRTL
-565 EPYSPAIV
+565 EQYSPAIV

-604 PLKLEDSP
+604 PIKLEDSP
-612 AYAMG
+612 AYATG
-617 NFPGNNTGEDLFT
+617 SFPGNNTGEDLFT

-645 MEYIANLP
+645 QEYIANLP
-653 EPVSEYTEGIF
+653 DPVSEYKEGIF

-688 DFEYGPLTC
+688 DFEYGALTC
-697 RQKKDKFVVTFDVKN
+697 KQKKDKIYVSFDIKN
-712 LGTME
+712 LGNME
-717 ADEVT
+717 ADEVA
-722 QLYVKRLDSKVE
+722 QLYVKRIDSKVE
-734 RPLKELEAFDRVTLK
+734 RPLKELEAFDRVTLQA
-749 GGETKKVTLEFPIS
+749 GETKNVTLEFPVS
-763 ELAHW
+763 ELEHW
-768 DNGTNGWVLEP
+768 DMETNGWVLEP
-779 GKLEILVGSASDDIR
+779 GKIEILVGSASNDIR
-794 QSITTEI
+794 QTIQTEI

>member
-1 MGKSDY
+1 
-7 IYIVKDVSTSLD
+7 
-19 MTGWKLDM
+19 
-27 TGWKLDMTKTIQ
+27 
-39 LTIFMKQIRISAI
+39 MKQYLYSAALLI
-52 LACIAGMI
+52 LA
-60 AFAGCKSMSPQDRL
+60 AGCASLSPQDRL
-74 TVNDRKINK
+74 TVNDKKINK

-200 SEDPVLAAR
+200 SEDPVLSAR
-209 LSVEYTLGSQDAGT
+209 LSVEYTKGSQDAGT

-229 YALNNQETNRGS
+229 YALNNQETDRGS
-241 VNVIADERTMREIY
+241 VDVIADERTMREIY
-255 LKPFEAAVKEGGAMC
+255 LKPFEAAIKEGGAMC
-270 IMPAYNKVN
+270 VMPAYNKVN
-279 GYYCSENAHLNNE
+279 GFYCSENAHLNNE

-361 FAIEPVPE
+361 FAIDPVPE

-374 VMTSQPETQKIA
+374 IMTSQPETQKIA

-400 AGNLPVAKDVKKIA
+400 AGNLPIAKDVKKIA

-442 EGISKRAAEAGIEVT
+442 EGIQARAEKAGVEVV
-457 YAPGYKNYQMRMAWG
+457 YAPGYKNYQMRMGWG
-472 RPGAGGPVDPLI
+472 RPSAGPVNPLV
-484 ANSPDEPADPALLA
+484 ANSIDEPADPALLA

-537 DVIKALY
+537 EVIKALY

-555 SGGPTDLRAL
+555 SGGPTDLRYL

-612 AYAMG
+612 AYATG
-617 NFPGNNTGEDLFT
+617 SFPGEGSGEDLFT

-645 MEYIANLP
+645 QEYIASLP
-653 EPVSEYTEGIF
+653 DPVSEYREGIL
-664 VGYRWFETKEVPV
+664 VGYRWYDTKDVPV

-688 DFEYGPLTC
+688 EFEYGALTC
-697 RQKKDKFVVTFDVKN
+697 KQKKDKIQVSFDLKN
-712 LGTME
+712 LGDME
-717 ADEVT
+717 ADEVP

-734 RPLKELEAFDRVTLK
+734 RAEKELEAFERVALK
-749 GGETKKVTLEFPIS
+749 AGETKNVTLEFPLS

-768 DNGTNGWVLEP
+768 DNETNGWVLEP
-779 GKLEILVGSASDDIR
+779 GKIEILVGSASNDIR
-794 QSITTEI
+794 QSIHTEI

>member
-1 MGKSDY
+1 
-7 IYIVKDVSTSLD
+7 
-19 MTGWKLDM
+19 
-27 TGWKLDMTKTIQ
+27 
-39 LTIFMKQIRISAI
+39 MKKYLYSAALLI
-52 LACIAGMI
+52 LA
-60 AFAGCKSMSPQDRL
+60 AGCASLSPQDRL
-74 TVNDRKINK
+74 TVNDKKINK

-200 SEDPVLAAR
+200 SEDPVLSAR
-209 LSVEYTLGSQDAGT
+209 LSVEYTKGSQDAGT

-229 YALNNQETNRGS
+229 YALNNQETDRGS
-241 VNVIADERTMREIY
+241 VDVIADERTMREIY

-270 IMPAYNKVN
+270 VMPAYNKVN
-279 GYYCSENAHLNNE
+279 GFYCSENAHLNNE

-361 FAIEPVPE
+361 FAIDPVPE

-374 VMTSQPETQKIA
+374 IMTSQPETQKIA

-400 AGNLPVAKDVKKIA
+400 AGTLPIAKDVKKIA

-442 EGISKRAAEAGIEVT
+442 EGIQARAEKAGVEVV
-457 YAPGYKNYQMRMAWG
+457 YAPGYKNYQMRMGWG
-472 RPGAGGPVDPLI
+472 RPSAGPVNPLV
-484 ANSPDEPADPALLA
+484 ANSIDEPADPALLA

-537 DVIKALY
+537 EVIKALY

-555 SGGPTDLRAL
+555 SGGPTDLRYL

-612 AYAMG
+612 AYATG
-617 NFPGNNTGEDLFT
+617 SFPGEGSGEDLFT

-645 MEYIANLP
+645 QEYIASLP
-653 EPVSEYTEGIF
+653 DPVSEYREGIL
-664 VGYRWFETKEVPV
+664 VGYRWYDTKDVPV

-688 DFEYGPLTC
+688 EFEYGALTC
-697 RQKKDKFVVTFDVKN
+697 KQKKDKIQVSFDLKN
-712 LGTME
+712 LGDME
-717 ADEVT
+717 ADEVA

-734 RPLKELEAFDRVTLK
+734 RAEKELEAFERVALK
-749 GGETKKVTLEFPIS
+749 AGETKNVTLEFPLS

-768 DNGTNGWVLEP
+768 DNETNGWVLEP
-779 GKLEILVGSASDDIR
+779 GKIEILVGSASNDIR
-794 QSITTEI
+794 QSIQTEI

>member
-1 MGKSDY
+1 
-7 IYIVKDVSTSLD
+7 
-19 MTGWKLDM
+19 
-27 TGWKLDMTKTIQ
+27 
-39 LTIFMKQIRISAI
+39 MKKYLYSAALLI
-52 LACIAGMI
+52 LA
-60 AFAGCKSMSPQDRL
+60 AGCASLSPQDRL
-74 TVNDRKINK
+74 TVNDKKINK

-200 SEDPVLAAR
+200 SEDPVLSAR
-209 LSVEYTLGSQDAGT
+209 LSVEYTKGSQDAGT

-229 YALNNQETNRGS
+229 YALNNQETDRGS
-241 VNVIADERTMREIY
+241 VDVIADERTMREIY
-255 LKPFEAAVKEGGAMC
+255 LKPFEAAIKEGGAMC
-270 IMPAYNKVN
+270 VMPAYNKVN
-279 GYYCSENAHLNNE
+279 GFYCSENAHLNNE

-350 DAKVREILRLR
+350 DEKVREILRLR
-361 FAIEPVPE
+361 FAIDPVPE

-374 VMTSQPETQKIA
+374 IMTSQPETQKIA

-400 AGNLPVAKDVKKIA
+400 VGNLPIAKDVKKIA

-442 EGISKRAAEAGIEVT
+442 EGIQARAEKAGVEVV
-457 YAPGYKNYQMRMAWG
+457 YAPGYKNYQMRMGWG
-472 RPGAGGPVDPLI
+472 RPSAGPVNPLV
-484 ANSPDEPADPALLA
+484 ANSIDEPADPALLA
-498 EAVALAKDADMV
+498 DAVALAKDADMV

-537 DVIKALY
+537 EVIKALY

-555 SGGPTDLRAL
+555 SGGPTDLRYL

-612 AYAMG
+612 AYATG
-617 NFPGNNTGEDLFT
+617 SFPGEGSGEDLFT

-645 MEYIANLP
+645 QEYIANLP
-653 EPVSEYTEGIF
+653 APESHYTEGIF

-697 RQKKDKFVVTFDVKN
+697 KHKKDKFYVTFELKN
-712 LGTME
+712 LGDME
-717 ADEVT
+717 ADEVA
-722 QLYVKRLDSKVE
+722 QLYVKRIDSAVE
-734 RPLKELEAFDRVTLK
+734 RPLKELEAFDRITLK
-749 GGETKKVTLEFPIS
+749 GGETKKVTLEFPVS

-768 DNGTNGWVLEP
+768 DNETNEWVLEH
-779 GKLEILVGSASDDIR
+779 GKLEILVGSASNDIR
-794 QSITTEI
+794 QTIATEI

>member
-1 MGKSDY
+1 
-7 IYIVKDVSTSLD
+7 
-19 MTGWKLDM
+19 
-27 TGWKLDMTKTIQ
+27 
-39 LTIFMKQIRISAI
+39 MKKYLYSAALLI
-52 LACIAGMI
+52 LA
-60 AFAGCKSMSPQDRL
+60 AGCASLSPQDRL
-74 TVNDRKINK
+74 TVNDKKINK

-200 SEDPVLAAR
+200 SEDPVLSAR
-209 LSVEYTLGSQDAGT
+209 LSVEYTKGSQDAGT

-229 YALNNQETNRGS
+229 YALNNQETDRGS

-255 LKPFEAAVKEGGAMC
+255 LKPFEAAIKEGGAMC
-270 IMPAYNKVN
+270 VMPAYNKVN
-279 GYYCSENAHLNNE
+279 GFYCSENAHLNNE

-369 DVANT
+369 NVANT
-374 VMTSQPETQKIA
+374 IMTSQPETQKIA

-400 AGNLPVAKDVKKIA
+400 AGNLPIAKDVKKIA

-434 TLYEISPL
+434 TLYEITPL
-442 EGISKRAAEAGIEVT
+442 EGIQARAEKAGVEVV
-457 YAPGYKNYQMRMAWG
+457 YAPGYKNYQMRMGWG
-472 RPGAGGPVDPLI
+472 RPSAGPVNPLV
-484 ANSPDEPADPALLA
+484 ANSIDEPADPALLA

-524 SDRKNIDLPCGQN
+524 GDRKNIDLPCGQN
-537 DVIKALY
+537 EVIKALY

-555 SGGPTDLRAL
+555 SGGPTDLRYL

-612 AYAMG
+612 AYATG
-617 NFPGNNTGEDLFT
+617 SFPGEGSGEDLFT

-645 MEYIANLP
+645 QEYIASLP
-653 EPVSEYTEGIF
+653 DPVSEYREGIL
-664 VGYRWFETKEVPV
+664 VGYRWYDTKDVPV

-688 DFEYGPLTC
+688 EFEYGALTC
-697 RQKKDKFVVTFDVKN
+697 KQKKDKIQVSFDLKN
-712 LGTME
+712 LGDME
-717 ADEVT
+717 ADEVA

-734 RPLKELEAFDRVTLK
+734 RAEKELEAFERVALK
-749 GGETKKVTLEFPIS
+749 AGETKNVTLEFPLS

-768 DNGTNGWVLEP
+768 DNETNGWVLEP
-779 GKLEILVGSASDDIR
+779 GKIEILVGSASNDIR
-794 QSITTEI
+794 QTIATEI

>member
-1 MGKSDY
+1 
-7 IYIVKDVSTSLD
+7 
-19 MTGWKLDM
+19 
-27 TGWKLDMTKTIQ
+27 
-39 LTIFMKQIRISAI
+39 MKKYLYSAALLI
-52 LACIAGMI
+52 LA
-60 AFAGCKSMSPQDRL
+60 AGCASLSPQDRL
-74 TVNDRKINK
+74 TVNDKKINK

-200 SEDPVLAAR
+200 SEDPVLSAR
-209 LSVEYTLGSQDAGT
+209 LSVEYTKGSQDAGT

-229 YALNNQETNRGS
+229 YALNNQETDRGS

-255 LKPFEAAVKEGGAMC
+255 LKPFEAAIKEGGAMC
-270 IMPAYNKVN
+270 VMPAYNKVN
-279 GYYCSENAHLNNE
+279 GFYCSENAHLNNE

-374 VMTSQPETQKIA
+374 IMTSQPETQKIA

-400 AGNLPVAKDVKKIA
+400 AGNLPISKDVKKIA

-442 EGISKRAAEAGIEVT
+442 EGIQARAEKAGVEVV
-457 YAPGYKNYQMRMAWG
+457 YAPGYKNYQMRMGWG
-472 RPGAGGPVDPLI
+472 RPSAGPVNPLV
-484 ANSPDEPADPALLA
+484 ANSIDEPADPALLA
-498 EAVALAKDADMV
+498 DAVALAKDADMV

-537 DVIKALY
+537 EVIKALY

-555 SGGPTDLRAL
+555 SGGPTDLRYL

-612 AYAMG
+612 AYATG
-617 NFPGNNTGEDLFT
+617 SFPGEGSGEDLFT

-645 MEYIANLP
+645 QEYIASLP
-653 EPVSEYTEGIF
+653 DPVSEYREGIL
-664 VGYRWFETKEVPV
+664 VGYRWYDTKDVPV

-688 DFEYGPLTC
+688 EFEYGALTC
-697 RQKKDKFVVTFDVKN
+697 KQKKDKIQVSFDLKN
-712 LGTME
+712 LGDME
-717 ADEVT
+717 ADEVA

-734 RPLKELEAFDRVTLK
+734 RAEKELEAFERVALK
-749 GGETKKVTLEFPIS
+749 AGETKNVTLEFPLS

-768 DNGTNGWVLEP
+768 DNETNEWVLEH
-779 GKLEILVGSASDDIR
+779 GKIEILVGSASNDIR
-794 QSITTEI
+794 QSIQTEI